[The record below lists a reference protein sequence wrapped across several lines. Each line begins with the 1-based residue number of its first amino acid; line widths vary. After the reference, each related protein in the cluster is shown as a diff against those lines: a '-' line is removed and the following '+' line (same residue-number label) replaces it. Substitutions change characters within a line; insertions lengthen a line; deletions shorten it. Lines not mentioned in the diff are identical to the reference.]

1 MSTLQDLI
9 AQRDALT
16 NAIQE
21 VQKAELAG
29 AIAKAKAIVSEY
41 GLSPTDV
48 FGGKTA
54 RDSNSKRSVN
64 KVQAKYRDPNSAKVW
79 TGRGRAPAWIN
90 GKERAHFL
98 IQD

>member
-21 VQKAELAG
+21 AQKTELAA
-29 AIAKAKAIVSEY
+29 AIAKAKAIVTEH

-54 RDSNSKRSVN
+54 RDSSSKRTVN
-64 KVQAKYRDPNSAKVW
+64 KVQLKYRDPNSGKVW
-79 TGRGRAPAWIN
+79 TGRGKAPAWIN
-90 GKERAHFL
+90 GKERANFL
-98 IQD
+98 IQG